1 MKKFLVSTVI
11 GGALFLVPAV
21 FIIIILEKAFKI
33 MLLVARPIEKLLPI
47 DTVVGVGMIN
57 VLAVLLILLIFV
69 LAGLV
74 ARGRQAQAFY
84 KKLDGVLLELIPG
97 YAWTKTVV
105 GSLGKPEEEEQH
117 FKPVVVTLDDQM
129 QVGFELERGGDNL
142 VVVFLPG
149 SPDVRSGAVAYVTAE
164 RVAPLDA
171 GFLTINRC
179 MKHMGS
185 GAAALLPLHYK
196 VPGSL

>member
-1 MKKFLVSTVI
+1 MKKFLLSTLI
-11 GGALFLVPAV
+11 GGALFLVPAI
-21 FIIIILEKAFKI
+21 FIIIILEKAFQV
-33 MLLVARPIEKLLPI
+33 MLLVARPIEKLLPM
-47 DTVVGVGMIN
+47 DTVIGVGMIN
-57 VLAVLLILLIFV
+57 LLAGLLILLVFI

-74 ARGRQAQAFY
+74 ARGRRAQAFY
-84 KKLDGVLLELIPG
+84 KKLDGVLLEVIPG

-105 GSLGKPEEEEQH
+105 GSLGKPEDVEQH

-129 QVGFELERGGDNL
+129 QVGFELERSAENL

-171 GFLTINRC
+171 SFLTINRC
-179 MKHMGS
+179 MKHMGR
-185 GAAALLPLHYK
+185 GAVTLLPPHFK
-196 VPGSL
+196 APGSL